1 MKLSRYGINPL
12 LPYQPVT
19 ATDVV
24 FLNLRGVHFRVSSAV
39 LGLFP
44 DSVLMNMFPTGI
56 IPFFS
61 VVSGREATATVPGVR
76 MGAAAAAA
84 AAITQA
90 MESRRMSDPNPQP
103 TGRKSSSAAQDS
115 ARRAS
120 FAGGNTLS
128 KSTALSW
135 QKYYNSESG
144 EDAEPEDDMESLSET
159 SSDDDGEEFDNRES
173 EKSEKTT
180 PFRPAEDSLQMDLTG
195 VEQHKICHI
204 NFDPKL
210 FQFLLDY
217 FRQILN
223 SNHDA
228 MVAAHEEMHRQQE
241 EQQKIAE
248 AAVPP
253 VSLDKVEEEN
263 SAPHESAKID
273 TAPEQNPDTKPEVN
287 QDDEESKSAAS
298 SPTSVEGNMDG
309 KVNGKWH
316 GIRRPSSFNIF
327 RRMSGLKFSIVTF
340 FSGHEQSPSA
350 LGPQPT
356 PSVGEPPVHLNRPIR
371 SIIVLRE
378 ELEYFPI
385 PKWVDAGMEAGSKVE
400 SVWEAFKSRLRRSFS
415 KASAKV
421 ALNDNSNDSLQ
432 KFREGVE
439 MDEMRGAVTNDAF
452 GREVKE
458 VKIFCAERLVK
469 ERVVARKYA
478 EESIEIFEK
487 GEKERPGGTERYR
500 GSRGSGSRPSVDET
514 EKNASQSQ
522 GLTERERVVC
532 EMDEQILKGQL
543 ISALGLFSA
552 DFKHDQTEWDFREIE
567 AGKCRVSS
575 VSMLK
580 MRELQDIQRAVD
592 AAAATM
598 ESSKPS
604 PESSTSQA
612 EPGILEESSAGRE
625 SGAGRRASDVQAGK
639 DKSSASNAQNASSLV
654 TQVSDAG
661 APPSVSSHHL
671 NQHLLMKRPVRKC
684 WWEVMTIRMDTNWLE
699 RRRSSLAAEEAQ
711 KASKENLA
719 PSTTSVS
726 NERQSEEGKEGRAP
740 ATTAAN
746 DGNGGSNRE
755 EVQADVVNE
764 TTDASTTPVKPYIVD
779 IPAESNTSVPASSD
793 APPAQLEQSAPESSS
808 LLANNSTAD
817 ADPGN
822 DAPNGASRP
831 EGVEETSSS
840 LPDPAPKPVLPT
852 MDASDTSG
860 HTFSPA
866 SPKVPS
872 TGTIEQKEAV
882 PHAPPN
888 HEANEN
894 VERVSITSS
903 NVPQSSS
910 GTETGARVR
919 VPPEIPLPPS
929 PTNLSR
935 PASTLIK
942 VQPVDIRLW
951 VRRTWTIEFCS
962 M

>member
-44 DSVLMNMFPTGI
+44 DSVLMTMFPTGI

-103 TGRKSSSAAQDS
+103 TGRKPSSAAQNS

-159 SSDDDGEEFDNRES
+159 SSDDDGEEFDNRDAD
-173 EKSEKTT
+173 KFT

-248 AAVPP
+248 AAVPR
-253 VSLDKVEEEN
+253 VSLDKVEEEK
-263 SAPHESAKID
+263 SAPHESAKVD
-273 TAPEQNPDTKPEVN
+273 TAPEQNTDTKPDVN
-287 QDDEESKSAAS
+287 QDDEESKHEATS
-298 SPTSVEGNMDG
+298 STSVEGNVDG

-327 RRMSGLKFSIVTF
+327 RRMSGLKVSIVTF
-340 FSGHEQSPSA
+340 FSGHEQFPSA

-356 PSVGEPPVHLNRPIR
+356 PSVGEPPLPLNRPIR

-385 PKWVDAGMEAGSKVE
+385 PKWVDAGMEAGSKAE

-421 ALNDNSNDSLQ
+421 ALNNNSNDSLQ

-452 GREVKE
+452 GHEVKE

-487 GEKERPGGTERYR
+487 GEKERQGGTERFR
-500 GSRGSGSRPSVDET
+500 GARGSGSRPSVDEA
-514 EKNASQSQ
+514 ENIESQSQ
-522 GLTERERVVC
+522 GLTQRERVVC

-552 DFKHDQTEWDFREIE
+552 DFKQDRTEWDFREIE

-592 AAAATM
+592 AAAATI
-598 ESSKPS
+598 ESSK
-604 PESSTSQA
+604 ESTEGSTSQT
-612 EPGILEESSAGRE
+612 ERGILEESSAGRE
-625 SGAGRRASDVQAGK
+625 SGAGKSASEVHAGK
-639 DKSSASNAQNASSLV
+639 DGSSASNAQNASSLV

-684 WWEVMTIRMDTNWLE
+684 WWEAMTIRMDTNWLE

-711 KASKENLA
+711 KASKENPA
-719 PSTTSVS
+719 PSTTSIS
-726 NERQSEEGKEGRAP
+726 NERQSEENKEGRAP
-740 ATTAAN
+740 ATTPANNGN
-746 DGNGGSNRE
+746 DGINDE
-755 EVQADVVNE
+755 EGQGNVVNE

-779 IPAESNTSVPASSD
+779 IPAESNTSVPPPSN
-793 APPAQLEQSAPESSS
+793 APPAHLEQAAPESLS
-808 LLANNSTAD
+808 LFTNNSTTD

-822 DAPNGASRP
+822 DAPNEASRP
-831 EGVEETSSS
+831 VGVEETSPSS
-840 LPDPAPKPVLPT
+840 PDPAPKPVLPT
-852 MDASDTSG
+852 MDASGTSG
-860 HTFSPA
+860 YTFSPA
-866 SPKVPS
+866 SPKGP
-872 TGTIEQKEAV
+872 TIGTIEQKEAV

-888 HEANEN
+888 QEANEN
-894 VERVSITSS
+894 VERVSVTSQ

-910 GTETGARVR
+910 GTETGAHVR
-919 VPPEIPLPPS
+919 IPPEIPLPPS
-929 PTNLSR
+929 PTNPSR

-942 VQPVDIRLW
+942 VHPVDIRLW